1 MVASRLPMRF
11 VFRLCVVSLVVLTS
25 ACGGSESSESTGTS
39 SSSGTTAEPTSTST
53 ESSSGGDTSTGGI
66 PEACPDVALETG
78 IVGRTDRRTCE
89 ILAECVMPETGVSL
103 SVYDDNPQIGGSET
117 EAGMLDPAAVA
128 LGDLNSGVG
137 GRFEFLLP
145 SGTYHICAN
154 EAPGMVYCSAEI
166 ALRDDDPVVFAE
178 YETGMGSSWTVISC
192 GL

>member
-1 MVASRLPMRF
+1 MRF
-11 VFRLCVVSLVVLTS
+11 VCRTRVSFLVLVVCFG

-39 SSSGTTAEPTSTST
+39 SSSSETTAESTTTST
-53 ESSSGGDTSTGGI
+53 ESSSGGDTSTGEI

-89 ILAECVMPETGVSL
+89 ILAECVMPESGVSL
-103 SVYDDNPQIGGSET
+103 SVYDDNPQIGGSAS

-145 SGTYHICAN
+145 SGTYHVCAN

-166 ALRDDDPVVFAE
+166 ALSDDDPVVFAE
-178 YETGMGSSWTVISC
+178 YETGMGSSWTMISC